1 MDDEGISMVTVQ
13 SAELYSARYEKD
25 DRTMWYIVLQDLG
38 DGEYLLRQILEFDKA
53 ARQVRERTF
62 DKAAIRTLQRKLRGV
77 TALTRSWYDFLPPGI
92 LPLSSYGESDGRE
105 KEDKEEERR

>member
-77 TALTRSWYDFLPPGI
+77 TALTRSWYDFLPPGA
-92 LPLSSYGESDGRE
+92 LPLSSYGESGRG
-105 KEDKEEERR
+105 KRRIRKKKRR